1 MFQSNSPANISAGN
15 KLAANSVHSFSSK
28 NMNASRT
35 TASLRV
41 LGQPLLAA
49 ALALLFLFSALASA
63 SPSLHHWLHGDHQT
77 PSHYCVV
84 TALEHGHSDVST
96 VAVIVPLPAPPVPVA
111 ALPIES
117 FFVSHDLTLHPE
129 RGPPVLS

>member
-1 MFQSNSPANISAGN
+1 
-15 KLAANSVHSFSSK
+15 
-28 NMNASRT
+28 MNASRK
-35 TASLRV
+35 ASPLRA
-41 LGQPLLAA
+41 LGQLLLAA

-63 SPSLHHWLHGDHQT
+63 SPSLHHWLHADDQA

-96 VAVIVPLPAPPVPVA
+96 VAVIVPLPAPRVPVA

-117 FFVSHDLTLHPE
+117 FFVSHDLKLFPE